1 MEKAKKELMFLSFT
15 FPITTQT
22 HTVQTS
28 PQKIIYYPQAIQMH
42 NPSLQFFINQT
53 IASETQRLIN
63 QQAGDLPSTVEQ
75 MLGTY
80 ELKNNQRDVFSLTLS
95 NYVYFSQAAHG
106 MTYIQPL
113 TFDLQKRQLCELKD
127 LFKPGSD
134 YVDVLSRHIKE
145 QIKERDIPTIEPF
158 TAIEPNQFFYIA
170 DKALVIFFQLYDLAP
185 YYYGL
190 PMFPISVYDIAS
202 IVLEDGPL
210 GRMMA
215 SN

>member
-1 MEKAKKELMFLSFT
+1 MSFT
-15 FPITTQT
+15 FPVTTQT
-22 HTVQTS
+22 HTVQKS
-28 PQKIIYYPQAIQMH
+28 PKQIIHYPQAIQMH
-42 NPSLQFFINQT
+42 NPSLQHFINQT
-53 IASETQRLIN
+53 IARETQQLIDK
-63 QQAGDLPSTVEQ
+63 QAGNLPSTIDQ

-95 NYVYFSQAAHG
+95 NYVYFYHAAHG

-113 TFDLQKRQLCELKD
+113 TFDLQKGKLCQLRD

-134 YVDVLSRHIKE
+134 YVKVLSEHVKA
-145 QIKERDIPTIEPF
+145 QIKERDIPVIEPF
-158 TAIEPNQFFYIA
+158 IAIKPDQFFYIA
-170 DKALVIFFQLYDLAP
+170 DKTLVIFFQLYDLAP

-190 PMFPISVYDIAS
+190 PMFPISVYEIQDIVA
-202 IVLEDGPL
+202 EDGPL